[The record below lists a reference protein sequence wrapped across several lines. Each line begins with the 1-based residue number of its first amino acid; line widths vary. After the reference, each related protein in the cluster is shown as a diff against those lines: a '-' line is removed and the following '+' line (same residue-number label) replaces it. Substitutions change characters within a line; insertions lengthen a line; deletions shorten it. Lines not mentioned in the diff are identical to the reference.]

1 MEIVFFKLGGLPI
14 SLTIKGLLFV
24 TKMSQTAYFQ
34 CHLAFMMNLFQPNF
48 ARKLQFCSD
57 MNPRNIF

>member
-14 SLTIKGLLFV
+14 SLTIKGLLFASFV
-24 TKMSQTAYFQ
+24 TKMSHTAYFQ

-48 ARKLQFCSD
+48 AV
-57 MNPRNIF
+57 I